1 MKFRFWQGEWRPLHA
16 SFTVNSAAPQN
27 SWIGAGKMV
36 QGIKVT
42 AAKHD
47 NLRSIP
53 RTHKVEEEN

>member
-42 AAKHD
+42 AAKAD
-47 NLRSIP
+47 N
-53 RTHKVEEEN
+53 